1 MLLRKYCNFLFEYF
15 IKKLSAFVYLSGFLL
30 SMPFTVVEATNP
42 IYQTLKQD
50 ILINADYWFY
60 TPKIIGASLGFTQIL
75 GVPGVDTTPAGQ
87 QAVID
92 AGGAWEVLSTTTQI
106 QP

>member
-1 MLLRKYCNFLFEYF
+1 
-15 IKKLSAFVYLSGFLL
+15 
-30 SMPFTVVEATNP
+30 MPFTVVEATNP

-60 TPKIIGASLGFTQIL
+60 TPKIIGAGLGFTQIL
-75 GVPGVDTTPAGQ
+75 GVPGVDTTPASQ

-92 AGGAWEVLSTTTQI
+92 AGGAWEVLSTTNSNPALRAYTSATTLKAWRLAMGRLLLEAVECR
-106 QP
+106 